1 MKDKSNENL
10 LKYSLNSPWQFV
22 VVILMYLVGA
32 VGFPISIFTFLIK
45 DYSAAN
51 LVGTFLAR
59 LICCLLPIYLI
70 FALKLKQI
78 LYLKGFL
85 NRFLLII
92 PFVLVAVNNFPFI
105 AVYSKE
111 AVCATLNWHEWLF
124 YVFAVFGG
132 VLLEELTF
140 RGLVLPTLYR
150 KLNGKK
156 HGLFLSVLYSSLLF
170 GGAHIFNLLSGAGI
184 GAVVMQVGYSFLIG
198 GMCAI
203 AFIKTGNFYNAVILH
218 FIFNFGGLL
227 LNYKMISG
235 SIWDT
240 ATIIITA
247 VLAVLVIV
255 YAVYILFET
264 NNCEFDKKI
273 LLNGAHELGCANKE
287 N

>member
-59 LICCLLPIYLI
+59 LICCALPIYLI

-78 LYLKGFL
+78 LYLKGFF

-92 PFVLVAVNNFPFI
+92 PFVLVAANNFPFI
-105 AVYSKE
+105 SIYLKDAAFIASS
-111 AVCATLNWHEWLF
+111 WHEWLF
-124 YVFAVFGG
+124 YALAIFGG

-150 KLNGKK
+150 KFKSEK
-156 HGLFLSVLYSSLLF
+156 HGVFFSVLYSSLLF
-170 GGAHIFNLLSGAGI
+170 GGAHLFNLLSGAGI

-203 AFIKTGNFYNAVILH
+203 AFVKTGSFYNAVILH
-218 FIFNFGGLL
+218 FIFNFGGML
-227 LNYKMISG
+227 LNYKMLTG
-235 SIWDT
+235 SIWDLT
-240 ATIIITA
+240 TIIITA

-255 YAVYILFET
+255 YAVYILFKT
-264 NNCEFDKKI
+264 NNCEFDEKI
-273 LLNGAHELGCANKE
+273 LLNGAHESGCANKE